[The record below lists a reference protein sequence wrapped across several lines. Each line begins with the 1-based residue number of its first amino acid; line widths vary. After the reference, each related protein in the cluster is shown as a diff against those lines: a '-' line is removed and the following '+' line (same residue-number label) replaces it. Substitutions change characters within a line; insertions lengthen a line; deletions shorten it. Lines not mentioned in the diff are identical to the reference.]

1 MEEQC
6 LLAVFAHPDDE
17 CLGAGGVLRKYSD
30 DGVKTALICATRG
43 ETGEISD
50 PALATPETLGQVRE
64 EELRTACRILGISDL
79 SFLDCP
85 SRGVA
90 DADAATVTGRIVG
103 HIRRLRPQVVVTFDR
118 HGFYGHIDHLAIQ
131 RLTSAAF
138 HQAGDPRCYP
148 AQITHGLRP
157 YAPHKLYA
165 TIHRRSDLRDMRLRL
180 QAQGLTFQPGG
191 TMATIPFEEM
201 GAPDAEISTVIPL
214 DDRQFTAKLAARTAH
229 KTQTPARSP
238 HSQDPTLLRPWLG
251 TEYFVRLSPDWVPG
265 EQREHDLFADVNL

>member
-17 CLGAGGVLRKYSD
+17 CLEAGGVLRKYSD
-30 DGVKTALICATRG
+30 EGVKTALICATRG

-90 DADAATVTGRIVG
+90 DADAATVTERIVG

-131 RLTSAAF
+131 RLTITAF

-180 QAQGLTFQPGG
+180 QAQGITFQPGG
-191 TMATIPFEEM
+191 TMATIPFEDM
-201 GAPDAEISTVIPL
+201 GASDAEISTGIPL
-214 DDRQFTAKLAARTAH
+214 DDRQFMAKLAARAAH

-238 HSQDPTLLRPWLG
+238 HSQDPALLRPWLG
-251 TEYFVRLSPDWVPG
+251 TEYFVRLSPDWAPG
-265 EQREHDLFADVNL
+265 EQREHDLFADISR